1 MVCGF
6 PYKALLAL
14 LQKETVPSAVTSTPS
29 HVCYQVIYFN
39 SKSSV
44 ARNIGVLYD
53 TDIHVNGTHA
63 LAVCKAGLKH

>member
-6 PYKALLAL
+6 LYKALLAL

-29 HVCYQVIYFN
+29 HVCYEVI

-44 ARNIGVLYD
+44 ARIGVLYN
-53 TDIHVNGTHA
+53 TDIHDNGTHA
-63 LAVCKAGLKH
+63 LAVLKH

>member
-6 PYKALLAL
+6 LYKALLAL

-29 HVCYQVIYFN
+29 HVCYEVI

-63 LAVCKAGLKH
+63 LAVYKAGLKH